1 MWEVQKVYLVNV
13 RIWVNSTNSKLNNSD
28 QISFVKIQNE
38 PHLVL
43 QKTLRK
49 REVQLSRI
57 GVYIVV
63 IIVSCHTI
71 RIVPNFW
78 EICQTFDRENGK
90 VLPSSASVTTL
101 NFFMTSSCLLHDLN
115 MICLWFVHD
124 LWMTYKWVVYYLF
137 MTCSWLVHDLLM
149 SCIMTYL
156 LLVIDLFMTYH
167 LIMTCSQLP
176 HKLLIL
182 FLWLVHVFLPTWFLG
197 AIES

>member
-1 MWEVQKVYLVNV
+1 MDCDLSVISLDFIKMWEVQKVYLVNV

-57 GVYIVV
+57 GVYIVM

-78 EICQTFDRENGK
+78 EICQTFDRQNGK
-90 VLPSSASVTTL
+90 VNTQAHSTLTTTFYSKIE
-101 NFFMTSSCLLHDLN
+101 NSIFSGQ
-115 MICLWFVHD
+115 
-124 LWMTYKWVVYYLF
+124 
-137 MTCSWLVHDLLM
+137 
-149 SCIMTYL
+149 
-156 LLVIDLFMTYH
+156 H
-167 LIMTCSQLP
+167 LKEIIIFDSKRWAL
-176 HKLLIL
+176 
-182 FLWLVHVFLPTWFLG
+182 
-197 AIES
+197 